1 MHQSRSAARL
11 GAGIAVAFA
20 AFALAGP
27 VLAAPAHARHAAGS
41 PVKVTAT
48 EFKFKLS
55 LASVTAGSV
64 TFTIV
69 NKGKLAHDF
78 AIAGKKSALI
88 APGKSGEADRDA
100 QGREVPVQV
109 HRSRTRRGGHEGDLH
124 RQVAPARRGIPGISG
139 IVNPPLS
146 RLKERLDAA
155 TVAVAQP

>member
-1 MHQSRSAARL
+1 MNPSLSVARL

-27 VLAAPAHARHAAGS
+27 ALAAPAHARHAAGS

-69 NKGKLAHDF
+69 NRGKLSHDF

-88 APGKSGEADRDA
+88 APGKSGKLTVTLKH
-100 QGREVPVQV
+100 GKYPYKCTVP
-109 HRSRTRRGGHEGDLH
+109 GHAAAGMK
-124 RQVAPARRGIPGISG
+124 GIF
-139 IVNPPLS
+139 IV
-146 RLKERLDAA
+146 K
-155 TVAVAQP
+155 